1 MALVGYCRVS
11 TDGQNL
17 GLQVDALKK
26 AGCERIF
33 QETASGAQRDRP
45 ELAKALD
52 YLRPGD
58 VLCVWKLDRLAR
70 SLRQLLETGE
80 ALAERQIGL
89 RSVTEALD
97 TSTPGGRLI
106 FHVFGALAEFERGI
120 IRERTIAGLANAR
133 RMGRKGGRPRAMTEA
148 DIAKAKAMLADPEI
162 TVDAVAKTLGVSSA
176 TLYRCIPGGRQSL
189 ALTLF

>member
-17 GLQVDALKK
+17 GLQVDALKQ

-33 QETASGAQRDRP
+33 EETASGAQRDRP

-52 YLRPGD
+52 YLRPSD
-58 VLCVWKLDRLAR
+58 VLVVWKLDRLAR

-80 ALAERQIGL
+80 ALAQREIGL
-89 RSVTEALD
+89 RSLTEQID
-97 TSTPGGRLI
+97 TSTPGGRLV

-120 IRERTIAGLANAR
+120 IRERTMAGLANAR

-148 DIAKAKAMLADPEI
+148 DITKAKAMLAAPDI
-162 TVDAVAKTLGVSSA
+162 TIDAVAETLGVSSA
-176 TLYRCIPGGRQSL
+176 TLYRYLPGGR
-189 ALTLF
+189 AAV